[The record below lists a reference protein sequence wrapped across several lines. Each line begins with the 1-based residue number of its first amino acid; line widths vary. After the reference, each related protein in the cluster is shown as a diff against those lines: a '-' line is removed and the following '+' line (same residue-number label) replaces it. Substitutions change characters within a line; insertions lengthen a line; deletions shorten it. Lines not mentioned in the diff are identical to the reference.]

1 MINIL
6 VVEDEKDI
14 NDLIEIY
21 LVKEGYKVFKAFD
34 GNEAISIFN
43 KEAIN
48 LILLDVM
55 IPGIDGFN
63 VLRKV
68 RETSEVPVIFLTARI
83 EEKDKILGLG
93 LGADDYVMKP
103 FSPLEVLARVEANLR
118 RYLKY
123 KNINEKEDIENIEV
137 IKFGN
142 IKIDINGYCVYKD
155 EKPIDLNT
163 KEYKILELLSKNQGR
178 VYTKKQ
184 LYEAIWEE
192 PYYGDENTI
201 MVHMSRLRDKIE
213 DNPKSPKYIK
223 TIRGIGYKLERGEV

>member
-1 MINIL
+1 MVNIL

-14 NDLIEIY
+14 NDLLEIY
-21 LVKEGYKVFKAFD
+21 LVKEEYKVFKAFD
-34 GNEAISIFN
+34 GNEAMSIFK
-43 KEAIN
+43 KEDIN

-68 RETSEVPVIFLTARI
+68 RESSEVPVIFLTARI

-93 LGADDYVMKP
+93 LGADDYIMKP

-123 KNINEKEDIENIEV
+123 KGINEADKKEI

-142 IKIDINGYCVYKD
+142 IKIDTKGCSVYRNG
-155 EKPIDLNT
+155 ELIELNS
-163 KEYKILELLSKNQGR
+163 KEYKILEHLSTNPGR

-192 PYYGDENTI
+192 TYYGDENTI
-201 MVHMSRLRDKIE
+201 MVHMSRLREKIE
-213 DNPKSPKYIK
+213 EDSKSPRYIK
-223 TIRGIGYKLERGEV
+223 TIRGIGYKFERGEV